1 MSSYIRE
8 LSLFLKIDNI
18 EVIYFS
24 EKSEKIMEIST
35 NDWDFIITLF
45 RF

>member
-8 LSLFLKIDNI
+8 LSLSYKIDNI
-18 EVIYFS
+18 EVIYFF
-24 EKSEKIMEIST
+24 EKSEKIMEILT

>member
-8 LSLFLKIDNI
+8 LSFFYKIDNI
-18 EVIYFS
+18 EVIYFFQ
-24 EKSEKIMEIST
+24 KSEEIMEIST